1 MLEWLER
8 RFKSAYL
15 RSLEERVRRLEDE
28 QRQLVNSLLAHS
40 GLPQIEAPRMAA
52 PKYAPINR
60 PNWASFSARKQAE
73 SLPKT
78 IPERPSA

>member
-40 GLPQIEAPRMAA
+40 GLPQIEAPRAPGTKFSPIHRPSWPTFAA
-52 PKYAPINR
+52 
-60 PNWASFSARKQAE
+60 SKQAE
-73 SLPKT
+73 ALPKEANT
-78 IPERPSA
+78 KEN